1 MQSYH
6 EQVAAMAKASE
17 RGLLGEQLD
26 KLVTA
31 VVMDSR
37 GIYMAI
43 NKAEAE
49 KFAPTSLLS
58 LTNLQQKSSQ
68 WLALAPEA
76 RREKTADAAAKV
88 EDFVRFR
95 KELVRL
101 ALEVNLQETRSF
113 GDNDENRA
121 NRRQLKRS

>member
-1 MQSYH
+1 
-6 EQVAAMAKASE
+6 MAKASE

-58 LTNLQQKSSQ
+58 LTNFQQKSSQ

-101 ALEVNLQETRSF
+101 GARPDRHRDGYL
-113 GDNDENRA
+113 
-121 NRRQLKRS
+121 